1 VSETPHPPAPGR
13 PVGSLP
19 WVLDQVGGIAAWGLL
34 IGLATVLVPLLLHRP
49 LYVLP
54 VAGLLAGVQA
64 IRRGQLVGG
73 VIAIV
78 LNVLGGLFTLVA
90 LFG

>member
-1 VSETPHPPAPGR
+1 VPETPRPPAPAPPAGR
-13 PVGSLP
+13 FQG
-19 WVLDQVGGIAAWGLL
+19 VLDQVGGIAAWGLL
-34 IGLATVLVPLLLHRP
+34 IGLAAVLVPLVLHRP

-54 VAGLLAGVQA
+54 IAGLLAGVQA

-73 VIAIV
+73 IIALV